1 MPGECVGLFKDHMN
15 GFAFI
20 HCCDGSTKLVG
31 QALILHPTRRVTAVY
46 LDDTSLITGSADW
59 TVIVHQFA

>member
-1 MPGECVGLFKDHMN
+1 LFKDHMN
-15 GFAFI
+15 GFAFSSLVV
-20 HCCDGSTKLVG
+20 DGSLV
-31 QALILHPTRRVTAVY
+31 ACSHSLPLPTRRVTAVY